1 MVIFSLL
8 NHLVDFLL
16 SPFRG
21 LGPVPQLVL
30 LSLVST
36 VLLLAVF
43 KRLSNQEKIKRHKN
57 KIFGN
62 FLEIAIY
69 RDQFRRSLSCQA
81 NILKHNLLYLGAI
94 GTPLLVLMVP
104 MLLVCLQLDY
114 RLGHQILRPGD
125 SFIIE
130 AQMEG
135 GAAVGTSDL
144 MDGISIQT
152 SETISLDSPALRIPS
167 SGQVF
172 WQARVSAAGV
182 PNFISISLPG
192 ASDSV
197 VRKEVAVNR
206 LVSRFSPEKRK
217 MQTLGDILSS
227 GEDPLPASSP
237 IRAVRVAYPPAEYP
251 FFQWQFSPIV
261 YYFVLTI
268 IFGLLIKPFMKV
280 NI

>member
-1 MVIFSLL
+1 MAIFALL
-8 NHLVDFLL
+8 NHLVDFLV

-43 KRLSNQEKIKRHKN
+43 KRLSNQEKIKRHKD

-81 NILKHNLLYLGAI
+81 NVLKHNLLYLGAI
-94 GTPLLVLMVP
+94 GTPLLGLMLP

-135 GAAVGTSDL
+135 GTAAGASDL

-152 SETISLDSPALRIPS
+152 SETISLDSPAMRIPG

-192 ASDSV
+192 ESDS

-206 LVSRFSPEKRK
+206 LTSRFSPEKRK
-217 MQTLGDILSS
+217 MQTLGDILTS
-227 GEDPLPASSP
+227 GEDPIPTSSP
-237 IRAVRVAYPPAEYP
+237 IQTVRVAYPPAEYP

-268 IFGLLIKPFMKV
+268 IFGLLVKPFMKV